1 MLKIQKHQKIS
12 DHCVW
17 RRGGKRAQCIGCI
30 VRKLSKGYQMEVYSE
45 NQTCPAVG
53 YQAATVCVPVTV
65 EPFAK
70 AGMTKTK
77 CCGNRTSARRA
88 GLRRS

>member
-1 MLKIQKHQKIS
+1 
-12 DHCVW
+12 
-17 RRGGKRAQCIGCI
+17 
-30 VRKLSKGYQMEVYSE
+30 MEVYSE